1 MLVGKM
7 SDRGRAQYGP
17 GHVPRGG
24 NTVTVVDRVQ
34 EPIAFTQAKA
44 PPHSVEAE
52 ESVLG
57 AVLRSQKAAD
67 DVIVRLKEADFYV
80 PAYRMIFGAMVRLY
94 EDNQPIDT
102 LTVADRLTR
111 IGNLDKVGGV
121 GRVAVLWDKVPSAA
135 NVGYYTEVVAEHA
148 VRRRML
154 DATRR
159 IGDLAMNLDMEIER
173 VLDEAEQTMLGV
185 AQNRMEDGL
194 ERMGGLLEKVLHRLE
209 EVEKG
214 NLDVTGLST
223 GLVDLDR
230 KLGGLQPGTLVV
242 VAGRPGMGKSALA
255 MNIATHVALN
265 RGPVALF
272 SLEMSPMEIAY
283 RWLGSHARVNS
294 MKLRSGLDRSELDR
308 LWPRLVDASASLY
321 PAPLHADEGSRT
333 VTDIRAKCRRLK
345 KHQDGLEL
353 VVVDYM
359 QLMQARTRENRQQ
372 EIAEISLNLKGL
384 ARELEVPVIA
394 VSQLNRALE
403 SRSDRRPQLGDLRES
418 GAIEQDADVVLMIY
432 RDEYYNPQSDQKGM
446 ADIII
451 AKQRAGPTGVVKATF
466 AAEYTRFDNLPHGY
480 TNQGR

>member
-1 MLVGKM
+1 MV
-7 SDRGRAQYGP
+7 
-17 GHVPRGG
+17 
-24 NTVTVVDRVQ
+24 
-34 EPIAFTQAKA
+34 
-44 PPHSVEAE
+44 
-52 ESVLG
+52 
-57 AVLRSQKAAD
+57 
-67 DVIVRLKEADFYV
+67 VRLKEADFYV

-111 IGNLDKVGGV
+111 MGNLDKVGGV

-173 VLDEAEQTMLGV
+173 VLDEAEQTVLGV
-185 AQNRMEDGL
+185 AQNRAEDGL
-194 ERMGGLLEKVLHRLE
+194 ERMGGLLEKVLQKLE
-209 EVEKG
+209 EAEKG
-214 NLDVTGLST
+214 HQDVTGLST

-255 MNIATHVALN
+255 MNIASHVALN

-294 MKLRSGLDRSELDR
+294 MKLRSGLDPSESAR
-308 LWPRLVDASASLY
+308 IWPRLVDASASLY

-333 VTDIRAKCRRLK
+333 VTDIRAQVPAAEEAPGRTGTGGGRL
-345 KHQDGLEL
+345 HAADAGPCQGE
-353 VVVDYM
+353 
-359 QLMQARTRENRQQ
+359 QA
-372 EIAEISLNLKGL
+372 AG
-384 ARELEVPVIA
+384 
-394 VSQLNRALE
+394 
-403 SRSDRRPQLGDLRES
+403 DRRDQPQPQGT
-418 GAIEQDADVVLMIY
+418 GAGVGRARDRGLTAQPGTGEQERPAPAA
-432 RDEYYNPQSDQKGM
+432 R
-446 ADIII
+446 
-451 AKQRAGPTGVVKATF
+451 GP
-466 AAEYTRFDNLPHGY
+466 P
-480 TNQGR
+480 